1 MLGLLALGIA
11 TGSVLGATGAI
22 YAAPST
28 STIKACVNKKTG
40 TIRLPAKGKCSKV
53 ERSLSWN
60 RIGRSGVQGLQ
71 GLAGSVGPQGLQ
83 GATGNTGAQGA
94 DGPQGATGNTGAQG
108 ADGPQ
113 GAIGP
118 TGATGIQG
126 TQGATGASG
135 TGSTGLSFQALSVCG
150 VSRTSPCSLGAIG
163 PGGGLIFFI
172 DSAGEYQD
180 FDYLEAAPTDG
191 AGSVPWVTGIPRCG
205 EGNLSCTTNYVSSLS
220 ATRELEALGTGLRGT
235 LRVVHRGDS
244 AGVNRA
250 NYAAGV
256 ASSYSTAT
264 AADWYLP
271 SYQELEKMYQNL
283 HQLGLGSFTDNIYAS
298 STELTDTHVSNLY
311 FTNGAWASTLKT
323 IETTVRPIR
332 SF

>member
-1 MLGLLALGIA
+1 MRHLISKSIVPRRQMLGLLALGIA

-22 YAAPST
+22 YAAPPT

-60 RIGRSGVQGLQ
+60 VTGPSGVQGLQ
-71 GLAGSVGPQGLQ
+71 GLAGPVGPQGV
-83 GATGNTGAQGA
+83 
-94 DGPQGATGNTGAQG
+94 QGATGNTGAQG

-126 TQGATGASG
+126 PQGATGASG

-191 AGSVPWVTGIPRCG
+191 AGSVPWVTEILFCG
-205 EGNLSCTTNYVSSLS
+205 EGNLNCTTSYVSSVS
-220 ATRELEALGTGLRGT
+220 ATRELQALGTGLRGT

-244 AGVNRA
+244 GSVNRA
-250 NYAAGV
+250 YYAAGV

-271 SYQELEKMYQNL
+271 SYDELEKMYQNL
-283 HQLGLGSFTDNIYAS
+283 HQLGLGSFTNNIYAS
-298 STELTDTHVSNLY
+298 SSELTELNVSNIN

-323 IETTVRPIR
+323 FETSVRPIR

>member
-11 TGSVLGATGAI
+11 TGSILGATGAI

-28 STIKACVNKKTG
+28 ATIKACVNKKTG
-40 TIRLPAKGKCSKV
+40 AIRLPAKGKCSKA

-60 RIGRSGVQGLQ
+60 VIGRSGAQGLQ
-71 GLAGSVGPQGLQ
+71 GSTGPVGPQGLQ
-83 GATGNTGAQGA
+83 GVTGNTGTQGA
-94 DGPQGATGNTGAQG
+94 IGPQGVTGNTGL
-108 ADGPQ
+108 Q

-191 AGSVPWVTGIPRCG
+191 AGSVPWVTGMLYCG
-205 EGNLSCTTNYVSSLS
+205 EGNLNCTTNYVSSVS
-220 ATRELEALGTGLRGT
+220 ATRELQAVGTGLRGT
-235 LRVVHRGDS
+235 LRVVRRGDR
-244 AGVNRA
+244 AGINRA
-250 NYAAGV
+250 SYAAGV

-271 SYQELEKMYQNL
+271 SYDELVKMYQNL
-283 HQLGLGSFTDNIYAS
+283 HQLGLGSFTNNIYAS
-298 STELTDTHVSNLY
+298 SSESTDLNVSNIY

-323 IETTVRPIR
+323 VETSVRPIR